1 MINRLFVASS
11 VAYLIATL
19 LASGGALGL
28 TLWAHSTG
36 DEALQKLVS
45 ASILHT
51 AAALA
56 AMGFVGGFDM
66 FFTIWQFMKNNQ
78 LEEERRKEREEERKQ
93 REEAGKA
100 LAVQREEERKAL
112 ADEREMNR
120 RAWEEVLAQLR
131 AEREQRDLLTARVL
145 ELSERM
151 VSRGNGNGGHSA
163 PADAQ

>member
-1 MINRLFVASS
+1 
-11 VAYLIATL
+11 
-19 LASGGALGL
+19 
-28 TLWAHSTG
+28 
-36 DEALQKLVS
+36 
-45 ASILHT
+45 
-51 AAALA
+51 
-56 AMGFVGGFDM
+56 M

-100 LAVQREEERKAL
+100 LAAQREEERKAL

-120 RAWEEVLAQLR
+120 QAWEEVLAQLR

-145 ELSERM
+145 ELSEQM
-151 VSRGNGNGGHSA
+151 VSQGNGNGGHSA